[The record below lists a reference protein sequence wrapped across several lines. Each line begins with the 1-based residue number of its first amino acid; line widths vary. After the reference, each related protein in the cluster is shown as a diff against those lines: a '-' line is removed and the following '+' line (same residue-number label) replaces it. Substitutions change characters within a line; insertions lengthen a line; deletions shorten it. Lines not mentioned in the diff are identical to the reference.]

1 MRCVIDVMT
10 YPVVTI
16 HDETPFKDVV
26 RLIRKHGVS
35 ALPVLDRSGH
45 LVGVVSEADLML
57 KREHAVNGTSRR
69 RSPWRGGADRQ
80 DGAPFWIRRGKA
92 QGVLARDLM
101 TSPVV
106 TVGPRDSVAKAA
118 RIMRENSV
126 KRLPVTDA
134 HGQLVGIVSRT
145 DLLTDFLRPDDEI
158 RVAIE
163 RVLTEPRPPIEEGQI
178 HVVVENGVAN
188 LSGHVE
194 FKSQIPRIVTMA
206 RTVDGVVD
214 VESRLE
220 HDIDDISHERPSAL
234 PWDRT
239 RAGVGDS
246 WRSPDA

>member
-16 HDETPFKDVV
+16 HDGTPFKDVV

-35 ALPVLDRSGH
+35 ALPVLDRSGN
-45 LVGVVSEADLML
+45 LVGIVSEADLML

-69 RSPWRGGADRQ
+69 RSPWRGGANRQ
-80 DGAPFWIRRGKA
+80 DGVPFWIRRGKA
-92 QGVLARDLM
+92 QGVRARDLM

-134 HGQLVGIVSRT
+134 HGQLIGIVSRT

-178 HVVVENGVAN
+178 HVVVKNGVAK

-206 RTVDGVVD
+206 RTVDGVVN

-220 HDIDDISHERPSAL
+220 HEIDDIGHERPSL

-246 WRSPDA
+246 WRSPGS